1 MTCSLLQRI
10 GKKTFGRN
18 ASEIFQ
24 VCVTFIET
32 CIAKHDFASSQT
44 HVTMQSSMATLN
56 AINATNPL
64 VFALFDSEGLKF
76 LLEVLQLSQK
86 VALSTAASSL
96 TVESQVSS
104 SLRLLRGIMPYLGDE
119 RVCSEILQAVSTTL
133 SYCMLYFIL
142 CV

>member
-18 ASEIFQ
+18 ACEIFQ

-32 CIAKHDFASSQT
+32 CVAKHDFSA
-44 HVTMQSSMATLN
+44 VTTTTNNDQLRMSTLN
-56 AINATNPL
+56 TINASNPL

-76 LLEVLQLSQK
+76 LSQVLQVSQK

-104 SLRLLRGIMPYLGDE
+104 TLRLLRGIIPYLGDE
-119 RVCSEILQAVSTTL
+119 RVCAEILQV
-133 SYCMLYFIL
+133 
-142 CV
+142 V